1 VCASYPLLPAPA
13 GADDTLVAAELPH
26 AQAGA
31 GAAVA
36 ADVRVPTG
44 WPGPGQTLSL
54 EALRSLSA
62 DASQGAG
69 PQSAA
74 EGGAGM
80 PAGALAAVLARLRVG
95 GAHAFTGSLEE
106 LLAAAATAVR
116 EAAGEQGPGTGAA
129 ARVGQ

>member
-1 VCASYPLLPAPA
+1 MKGPCHAGVSASYPLLPAPA
-13 GADDTLVAAELPH
+13 GADGTLVAAELPR

-54 EALRSLSA
+54 EALRSLRA
-62 DASQGAG
+62 NASQGAE
-69 PQSAA
+69 PQGAA

-80 PAGALAAVLARLRVG
+80 PAGALAAVLAELRAG
-95 GAHAFTGSLEE
+95 GAHAFTGSLGE
-106 LLAAAATAVR
+106 LLAAAATAVQ
-116 EAAGEQGPGTGAA
+116 EAASRKE
-129 ARVGQ
+129 